1 MKYINMKKAILSAAF
16 ALIAISL
23 FAQGKKPGKPKLTNA
38 LDSINYAYGMVM
50 AANSKRQLD
59 KDMNPQLFDAAFQ
72 STLHEEATL
81 LTSEQAQ
88 QIFNDYNKQVQIRT
102 TMAFKADQK
111 KFLESNKARKE
122 VTTTA
127 SGLQY
132 EVITKGNGST
142 SPKATDK
149 VEVHYHGTLI
159 DGTVFDSSVKR
170 GQTSSFGLNQV
181 IRGWTEGLQYM
192 KEGDKFRF
200 FIPSEL
206 AYGENP
212 RPGGVIKPGATLI
225 FEVELF
231 KVMAQ

>member
-1 MKYINMKKAILSAAF
+1 MKKVIFSLVF
-16 ALIAISL
+16 ALTAMAL
-23 FAQGKKPGKPKLTNA
+23 FAQTKPAPVQLKTSV
-38 LDSINYAYGMVM
+38 DSANYAYGMM
-50 AANSKRQLD
+50 LAASAKRTLD
-59 KDMNPQLFDAAFQ
+59 KDLNQLTFNAGFQ
-72 STLHEEATL
+72 SALYDQQTL
-81 LTSEQAQ
+81 LTQDQAQ
-88 QIFNDYNKQVQIRT
+88 KMFNDYNRQAQIRM
-102 TMAFKADQK
+102 TMAFKAEQK
-111 KFLESNKARKE
+111 KFLEENKKRAE

-127 SGLQY
+127 TGLQY
-132 EVITKGNGST
+132 EVMTRGTST
-142 SPKATDK
+142 VSPKATDK

-200 FIPSEL
+200 FIPAEL
-206 AYGENP
+206 AYGDNP

-231 KVMAQ
+231 KVMPQ